1 MSELEDF
8 GVPKKILF
16 DLKIKNYSFF
26 TDVVFCNKFKFEKQF
41 LDILRGFLEK
51 KTLCWNNFKSVVC
64 MSVNGFISC
73 IKLNYFSCTVILMP
87 KIK

>member
-1 MSELEDF
+1 MSEHEDF

-16 DLKIKNYSFF
+16 DLKIKNYSFV

-51 KTLCWNNFKSVVC
+51 KHYVGKTLKVFFVCLQMVLLVVL
-64 MSVNGFISC
+64 NWIISAA
-73 IKLNYFSCTVILMP
+73 L
-87 KIK
+87 